1 MLTSEQ
7 YIAFQ
12 NTVKNF
18 EDYIQNH
25 PEVIEETARKWAEQF
40 ANYKDVALGDKR
52 HLSVG
57 IRYE

>member
-25 PEVIEETARKWAEQF
+25 PEVIEETACKWAEQF

-57 IRYE
+57 DKI